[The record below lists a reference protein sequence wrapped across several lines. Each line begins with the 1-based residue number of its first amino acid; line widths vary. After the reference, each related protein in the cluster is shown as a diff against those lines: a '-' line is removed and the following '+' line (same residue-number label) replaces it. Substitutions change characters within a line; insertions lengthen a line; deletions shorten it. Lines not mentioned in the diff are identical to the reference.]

1 LTDSALVA
9 YDLLVGRTAGKP
21 GSLATIKPQ
30 GVERLPHEMANAAE
44 TIERLARENERQRI
58 EIEQLQREIEALKA
72 ELLKLQ
78 QEALNKTPGHKRPK
92 R

>member
-1 LTDSALVA
+1 MCRLTKSAAPVYALA
-9 YDLLVGRTAGKP
+9 VGRTAGKP

-30 GVERLPHEMANAAE
+30 GVERMPHEMANAAE

-58 EIEQLQREIEALKA
+58 EIEQLQRENEAIKA

-78 QEALNKTPGHKRPK
+78 QQS
-92 R
+92 